1 MPTTEFLEFSSLG
14 GLLGLTTAVYLV
26 TTAVVAAGFIPPDKA
41 KAAALVTAVVLA
53 MAFVAM
59 TDLDNL
65 QGYVI
70 GLVNAAMAFLAA
82 TGVSTLAASGTT
94 ISTFPSDVDA
104 VPVRVNKVGEQIS
117 QARKATTWGVWSR

>member
-26 TTAVVAAGFIPPDKA
+26 TTAVVAAGFTPPDRA

-53 MAFVAM
+53 MAFVAL

>member
-26 TTAVVAAGFIPPDKA
+26 TTAVVAAGFIPPDRA

-53 MAFVAM
+53 MAFVAL